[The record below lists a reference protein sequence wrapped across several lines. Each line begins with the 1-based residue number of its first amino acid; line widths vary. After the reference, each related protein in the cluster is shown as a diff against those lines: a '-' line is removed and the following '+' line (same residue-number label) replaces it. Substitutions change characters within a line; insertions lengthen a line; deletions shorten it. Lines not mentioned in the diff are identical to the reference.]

1 MNKLFVITLVILLSL
16 PVRVQAV
23 DNILD
28 STGQETVVTAIED
41 ELKSETQVE
50 KETQFKQ
57 PISKRKIAKKFL
69 VAMGGVTIS
78 SLALFFLLTLYNK
91 IREGCIGQTKTLDG
105 EISLETPCDIDSA
118 IKTFLDKTD
127 WKG

>member
-16 PVRVQAV
+16 PARVQAV

-69 VAMGGVTIS
+69 VAMGGVAIS
-78 SLALFFLLTLYNK
+78 SLALFFLLNLYNK